1 MLEQRQRSA
10 RTRFVVFSGHVHNYE
25 RHEHNGVTY
34 FVSGGGGAHPYRI
47 TRAAGDPFPD
57 NNINYHFL
65 LVEVE
70 HGKLNV
76 TMNRLQMERG
86 KPNWTRP
93 DTATISVPTITN
105 AAAAPAN

>member
-1 MLEQRQRSA
+1 MTEFHILD
-10 RTRFVVFSGHVHNYE
+10 FGE
-25 RHEHNGVTY
+25 RLIRRELVNSTP
-34 FVSGGGGAHPYRI
+34 AK
-47 TRAAGDPFPD
+47 
-57 NNINYHFL
+57 FL

-93 DTATISVPTITN
+93 DTATISVPTVTN